1 MNENAWSWVLQLL
14 GRLHPLVVHFPIG
27 LLVVALFME
36 MLTLN
41 GKRPGLR
48 EGINWMVYIGALSA
62 ILSASL
68 GWFLKTF
75 DEYSGELI
83 EWHQNLGIATAI
95 FSVVTAYILYKSSK
109 LVAYRA
115 SLVISVVLLTIT
127 GHLGANLTHGEDFL
141 TDVLPGNKDDYDD
154 GKSLIL
160 LASLKKVD
168 SLSEN
173 QLDKLNLEVRAIFAH
188 NCYQCH
194 SENKQKGELV
204 LENKRG
210 VFQGGEN
217 GPVIVAGKPEESEIY
232 RRITL
237 SPNDDKVMPK
247 KGKVLKNN
255 EIALIK
261 LWIEKGAHWSDRALK
276 VFPEAALALSKPSL
290 PESSSEQHPVDK
302 LMDVYFD
309 KNDIDWP
316 ESVDDKTFI
325 RRVSLDIIGLLPE
338 PDQISQFEDDA
349 NKNKR
354 AELIDDLLDDDH
366 NYTQHWLSFWNDLLR
381 NDYSGTGFITGG
393 RKQITD
399 WLYKSLLANKPYD
412 KMVQELVN
420 PSPESEGFIK
430 GIEWRGVVNA
440 SQRTEMQAAQNIGQ
454 SLMGVNVKCAS
465 CHNSFVSNLTLDQA
479 YGFAS
484 IFADSVMELNR
495 CDKPIGKMAKV
506 NFLYT
511 ELGSVEADSLKDR
524 LRKLSEIIV
533 KPENGRLY
541 RTITNRIWQRLMG
554 RGIVEPVDIMDN
566 EPWDASLLDWLAADF
581 IDSDHDL
588 KQLMRTIMTSKVYQL
603 PTVHYEK
610 LEEIKS
616 SKYVFNGPIIRRMSA
631 EQFADAV
638 SQVIAPVYYAAAYDP
653 TSGGLGSNRIW
664 HKQIK
669 FDRNVL
675 PDPGKRYFRYK
686 FSLADKDILA
696 ANALISVDH
705 TYTLYMNGEKVSE
718 GSDWRKVD
726 KVEVSRLLKSG
737 DNIIAIEGS
746 NEGKIANP
754 AGILFAMKVLQS
766 DSAEVLIESGKG
778 IDWKSTDATPEDGW
792 VALDFKD
799 QEWEKVRNFGSRHW
813 DKLLSFKFEDNVHS
827 FARASLVRQHPF
839 MKALGRPSR
848 ENVATSRD
856 DQATLLQALELTN
869 GEYFNNVLEAGAG
882 QWLDEYQ
889 QNGDRIIDTLYLKSL
904 GRM

>member
-75 DEYSGELI
+75 DDYSGELI

-141 TDVLPGNKDDYDD
+141 TDVLPGSKDDYDD
-154 GKSLIL
+154 GKSLML

-168 SLSEN
+168 SLSET
-173 QLDKLNLEVRAIFAH
+173 QQDKLNLEVRAIFAH

-325 RRVSLDIIGLLPE
+325 RRVYLDIIGLLPE
-338 PDQISQFEDDA
+338 PDQISQFEEDA

-381 NDYSGTGFITGG
+381 NDYSGTGF
-393 RKQITD
+393 
-399 WLYKSLLANKPYD
+399 
-412 KMVQELVN
+412 
-420 PSPESEGFIK
+420 
-430 GIEWRGVVNA
+430 
-440 SQRTEMQAAQNIGQ
+440 
-454 SLMGVNVKCAS
+454 
-465 CHNSFVSNLTLDQA
+465 
-479 YGFAS
+479 
-484 IFADSVMELNR
+484 
-495 CDKPIGKMAKV
+495 
-506 NFLYT
+506 
-511 ELGSVEADSLKDR
+511 
-524 LRKLSEIIV
+524 
-533 KPENGRLY
+533 
-541 RTITNRIWQRLMG
+541 
-554 RGIVEPVDIMDN
+554 
-566 EPWDASLLDWLAADF
+566 
-581 IDSDHDL
+581 
-588 KQLMRTIMTSKVYQL
+588 
-603 PTVHYEK
+603 
-610 LEEIKS
+610 
-616 SKYVFNGPIIRRMSA
+616 
-631 EQFADAV
+631 
-638 SQVIAPVYYAAAYDP
+638 
-653 TSGGLGSNRIW
+653 
-664 HKQIK
+664 
-669 FDRNVL
+669 
-675 PDPGKRYFRYK
+675 
-686 FSLADKDILA
+686 
-696 ANALISVDH
+696 
-705 TYTLYMNGEKVSE
+705 
-718 GSDWRKVD
+718 
-726 KVEVSRLLKSG
+726 
-737 DNIIAIEGS
+737 
-746 NEGKIANP
+746 
-754 AGILFAMKVLQS
+754 
-766 DSAEVLIESGKG
+766 
-778 IDWKSTDATPEDGW
+778 
-792 VALDFKD
+792 
-799 QEWEKVRNFGSRHW
+799 
-813 DKLLSFKFEDNVHS
+813 
-827 FARASLVRQHPF
+827 
-839 MKALGRPSR
+839 
-848 ENVATSRD
+848 
-856 DQATLLQALELTN
+856 
-869 GEYFNNVLEAGAG
+869 
-882 QWLDEYQ
+882 
-889 QNGDRIIDTLYLKSL
+889 
-904 GRM
+904 